1 MKRILIIEDDQSIR
15 DGLKTALEEEAYDV
29 LTAADGSEGLTRA
42 KSSAVD
48 LIILDIMLPQMNGL
62 EVCKALR
69 ADGINTPVMMLT
81 SKNEEIDIVLG
92 LEVGADDYQTK
103 PFSLR
108 ELKARIKALLRRT
121 GELATGLSEVR
132 FADVYLDFEKQE
144 AQKGPEHLKLS
155 TKEFQIMKH
164 LASHEG
170 KVITRDELLDAVWGY
185 ESFPSTRT
193 VDNYILSLRKKIET
207 EPSEPK
213 HILTVHTSGYR
224 FVGITAA

>member
-15 DGLKTALEEEAYDV
+15 EGLKAALEEDAYDV
-29 LTAADGSEGLTRA
+29 LTSPDGKDGLTRA

-48 LIILDIMLPQMNGL
+48 LIILDIVLPYMNGL
-62 EVCKALR
+62 EVCKNLR
-69 ADGINTPVMMLT
+69 SEGINTPVMMLT
-81 SKNEEIDIVLG
+81 SKTEEIDIVLG

-121 GELATGLSEVR
+121 GELTKGLNELR
-132 FADVYLDFEKQE
+132 FGDVYLDFEKQE
-144 AQKGPEHLKLS
+144 ARKGMIPLRLS

-164 LASHEG
+164 LGSHEG
-170 KVITRDELLDAVWGY
+170 KVISRDDLLDAVWGY

-207 EPSEPK
+207 DPSEPR
-213 HILTVHTSGYR
+213 HLVTVHTAGYK
-224 FVGITAA
+224 FVADSVT

>member
-15 DGLKTALEEEAYDV
+15 DGLKTALEEDSYDV
-29 LTAADGSEGLTRA
+29 LTSPDGNDGLTRA
-42 KSSAVD
+42 RSSAVD
-48 LIILDIMLPQMNGL
+48 LIILDIMLPHLNGL
-62 EVCKALR
+62 DLCKTLR
-69 ADGINTPVMMLT
+69 AEGINTPVMMLT
-81 SKNEEIDIVLG
+81 SKTEEIDIVLG

-108 ELKARIKALLRRT
+108 ELKARVKALLRRT
-121 GELATGLSEVR
+121 GDLATGLNELR
-132 FADVYLDFEKQE
+132 FADVYLDFQKQE
-144 AQKGPEHLKLS
+144 AQKGTAPLKLS

-207 EPSEPK
+207 VPSAPK
-213 HILTVHTSGYR
+213 HLLTVHTSGYR
-224 FVGITAA
+224 FIGTVPA